1 MGLRMAPQIPRSLG
15 FLNLE
20 RGPSPPQPKP
30 GALLNPATF
39 DFPIIS
45 ETVAGAW
52 ADRVLP
58 GDPSLEPACIA
69 AAQKLVERGAIA
81 ISANCGFFIRHQEAV
96 AAAVKVPVALSSLLL
111 IPSLLRQLPPAAKLA
126 VVTADSR
133 IFGEDLLRGC
143 SPSDRARIVIGGV
156 EGGALLRNE
165 MMRPPPPTEDA
176 DIEADVL
183 ARVAQLRAAH
193 PDIAALLFECTAFPR
208 VTPSIRR
215 KTGLP
220 VYDTTTVCRM
230 TMASAA

>member
-1 MGLRMAPQIPRSLG
+1 MTSQTPRSLG

-20 RGPSPPQPKP
+20 RGRSPPPPRP

-39 DFPIIS
+39 DFPIIV

-58 GDPSLEPACIA
+58 GDPTLESACVA
-69 AAQKLVERGAIA
+69 AARKLVARGAVA
-81 ISANCGFFIRHQEAV
+81 IGANCGFFIRHQEAV

-111 IPSLLRQLPPAAKLA
+111 IPTLLRQLPPGAKLA

-133 IFGEDLLRGC
+133 QFGEDLLRAC
-143 SPSDRARIVIGGV
+143 SSGDRARVVIGGI

-176 DIEADVL
+176 DIEADVM

-193 PDIAALLFECTAFPR
+193 PDIGALLFECTAFPR
-208 VTPSIRR
+208 VTASIRR

-220 VYDTTTVCRM
+220 IYDITTLCRM

>member
-1 MGLRMAPQIPRSLG
+1 MTSPTPRSLG

-20 RGPSPPQPKP
+20 RGPSPFAPRP

-39 DFPIIS
+39 DFPIIV
-45 ETVAGAW
+45 ETVEGAW

-69 AAQKLVERGAIA
+69 AAQRLVARGAVA
-81 ISANCGFFIRHQEAV
+81 ISANCGFFIRHQAAV

-111 IPSLLRQLPPAAKLA
+111 MPVLLRQLAPAAKLA
-126 VVTADSR
+126 VVTADSTL
-133 IFGEDLLRGC
+133 FGDDLLEGC
-143 SPSDRARIVIGGV
+143 SASDRARIVIGGV

-176 DIEADVL
+176 DIEADVT
-183 ARVAQLRAAH
+183 ARVAKLRAAH

-208 VTPSIRR
+208 VTSSVRR

-220 VYDTTTVCRM
+220 IYDITTLCRM

>member
-1 MGLRMAPQIPRSLG
+1 
-15 FLNLE
+15 
-20 RGPSPPQPKP
+20 
-30 GALLNPATF
+30 LLNPATF
-39 DFPIIS
+39 DFPIIV

-58 GDPSLEPACIA
+58 GDPTLEPACVA
-69 AAQKLVERGAIA
+69 AARKLVARGAVA

-96 AAAVKVPVALSSLLL
+96 AAAMKVPVALSSLIL

-133 IFGEDLLRGC
+133 HFDEDLLRACPPG
-143 SPSDRARIVIGGV
+143 DRARIVIGGI
-156 EGGALLRNE
+156 EGGTLLRNE
-165 MMRPPPPTEDA
+165 MMRPPPPTDDA

-183 ARVAQLRAAH
+183 VRVAQLRAAH
-193 PDIAALLFECTAFPR
+193 PEIAALLFECTAFPR

-220 VYDTTTVCRM
+220 VYDTTTLCRV